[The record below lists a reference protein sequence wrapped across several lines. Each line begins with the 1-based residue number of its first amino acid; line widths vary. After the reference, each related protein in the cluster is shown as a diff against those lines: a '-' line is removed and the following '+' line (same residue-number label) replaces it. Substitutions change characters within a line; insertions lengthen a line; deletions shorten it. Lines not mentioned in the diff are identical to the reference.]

1 MGGVPA
7 VSYGVGPMTPQNPS
21 AARNLMQE
29 AVRVI
34 PDLARLGWRLV
45 RDPRIPFR
53 PRALAVGALAYV
65 MMPFDIIPDFFPII
79 GGLDDVLLVALA
91 LNALIQAAG
100 PQVLAEHWNGP
111 PRTLEVVED
120 VIDWAAG
127 LVPWPLRRAL
137 RGFLNQ

>member
-1 MGGVPA
+1 ME
-7 VSYGVGPMTPQNPS
+7 
-21 AARNLMQE
+21 E

-53 PRALAVGALAYV
+53 PRALAVGALVYV
-65 MMPFDIIPDFFPII
+65 MSPIDILPDFLPIV
-79 GGLDDVLLVALA
+79 GGLDDVLLLALA

-100 PQVLAEHWNGP
+100 PQVLSEHWTGP
-111 PRTLEVVED
+111 PRTLEVVQE
-120 VIDWAAG
+120 VLDWAAG

-137 RGFLNQ
+137 RAFLNQT

>member
-1 MGGVPA
+1 MATERP
-7 VSYGVGPMTPQNPS
+7 PS
-21 AARNLMQE
+21 ARKLMEE

-53 PRALAVGALAYV
+53 PRALAVGALVYV
-65 MMPFDIIPDFFPII
+65 ISPIDILPDFLPIV
-79 GGLDDVLLVALA
+79 GGLDDVLLLALA

-100 PQVLAEHWNGP
+100 PQVLSEHWTGP
-111 PRTLEVVED
+111 PRTLEVVQE
-120 VIDWAAG
+120 VLDWAAG

-137 RGFLNQ
+137 RAFLNQT